1 MSPTW
6 DTGLTYMDTREYS
19 IQHAS
24 KDLMFITILQDY
36 LLPITKAGFIGLT
49 IYKHGNVTIGDLT
62 CQKGGKILE
71 IVFSVVIF

>member
-1 MSPTW
+1 
-6 DTGLTYMDTREYS
+6 MDTREYS

-36 LLPITKAGFIGLT
+36 LLPITKAEFIGLT

>member
-1 MSPTW
+1 M
-6 DTGLTYMDTREYS
+6 DTRTREYS